1 MMAQASQKLTKRV
14 VDAAMTKPKP
24 YDLWDGELSGFGLRV
39 GASGTKTFIIR
50 YRANGGGRSAP
61 RRFMVVGR
69 YGTLSA
75 DEARTSA
82 RKLLASATSGADPAA
97 QRSVKRK
104 EMTIAELLERY
115 AAEGTDNLKPLTKT
129 YTLARLRNHVLPLL
143 GTRKVTEITTGD
155 VEGMGRAIATG
166 KTKKDEKTG
175 IRARVIVT
183 GGGGAAAKVVRDLSA
198 VFNFAKRHNIVTAN
212 PCEGAHRR
220 ADDARDVFLSDEQLQ
235 RLGSALDRVASEG
248 ANVMAVNIMRL
259 LALTGCRRNEIA
271 GLRWAEVDFEH
282 ACLRLAD
289 SKTGKS
295 IRQLGETALVLLQ
308 SLTRSA
314 DSEFVFPA
322 TTGMSHF
329 QGMKRVWKR
338 VCEVAELSNVTLHT
352 LRHTLAS
359 SAVSNGETLAMTGA
373 LLGHSNARST
383 SRYAHVAHNPAKQ
396 AMNRVDKRIGD
407 AMRGKA
413 APLPT

>member
-1 MMAQASQKLTKRV
+1 MTDNSQVKLTKRV
-14 VDAAMTKPKP
+14 VDAAEPKAKP

-39 GASGTKTFIIR
+39 GTSGTKTFIIR
-50 YRANGGGRSAP
+50 YRANGGGRNAP

-69 YGTLSA
+69 HGTLSA
-75 DEARTSA
+75 DQARTNA

-97 QRSVKRK
+97 ERSNKRK

-115 AAEGTDNLKPLTKT
+115 AHEGTDNLKPLTKT

-143 GTRKVTEITTGD
+143 GSRKVTEITTGD
-155 VEGMGRAIATG
+155 VEGMGRAIANG
-166 KTKKDEKTG
+166 KTRKDEKVG
-175 IRARVIVT
+175 VRARVIVR

-198 VFNFAKRHNIVTAN
+198 VFTFAKRHNIVTTN

-220 ADDARDVFLSDEQLQ
+220 ADDARDVFLSDEQLG
-235 RLGSALDRVASEG
+235 RLGSALEQVAADG
-248 ANVMAVNIMRL
+248 ANAMAVNIIRL
-259 LALTGCRRNEIA
+259 LAVTGCRRNEIA
-271 GLRWAEVDFEH
+271 GLRWSEVDFDH

-295 IRQLGETALVLLQ
+295 TRQLGESALAVLH
-308 SLTRSA
+308 SLTHSD
-314 DSEFVFPA
+314 DSEYVFPA
-322 TTGMSHF
+322 STGTSHY
-329 QGMKRVWKR
+329 QGIKRVWKR
-338 VCEVAELSNVTLHT
+338 VCEIAELSNVTLHT

-383 SRYAHVAHNPAKQ
+383 SRYAHIAHNPAKQ
-396 AMNRVDKRIGD
+396 AMDRVSKHVDD
-407 AMRGKA
+407 AMRGTS
-413 APLPT
+413 PPSVR